1 MDQYSNNK
9 VYFRCNV
16 CEHTFEENPEIFP
29 IRCFQCSSENVSR
42 L

>member
-1 MDQYSNNK
+1 MDEYDSSK

-16 CEHTFEENPEIFP
+16 CDHMFQENPDFFP
-29 IRCFQCSSENVSR
+29 IKCFQCSSENVSR